1 MNETSKLPF
10 EPIPMPILPALPEM
24 PKPSFSRSTL
34 PPTPQ
39 PRPMPPMIV
48 DDRPAPHPSWGMTAD
63 EFVPP
68 APVAAPEPTVPKSA
82 GFPMGWLKP
91 SRAKGVVLAGLGS
104 LGIGAFGL
112 NALVPMPVND
122 VPKAKGFGDTAALA
136 PEIKKPAPGPTI
148 KEERAEIELPGLLPT
163 LDKAPPID
171 PLGRLPVPPQIKL
184 ASGTEPPAPLATAPA
199 VPPAIL
205 PLSTEIPAI
214 TGMKDPLPVPA
225 LLTEP
230 LPVPA
235 LLPTMTPTLPAVP
248 LPGEGKLPMP
258 KLDDK
263 LNLPKPVLDS
273 IPMTPLTEPKSDPV
287 PMGLPAIFTPPILK
301 PAEALPTPA
310 PLPTP
315 SPLPMTE
322 PKGSIELKP
331 QQPLEPVLKPIPLPV
346 AVEAKTDYDVDIH
359 KLRAG
364 DTYAAISEKFYGSAN
379 FANALRGYNDNADL
393 TNLRDV
399 QVPPMHIIKKFGGAG
414 TMVNTPKVIPAGVFQ
429 DPTPGLVAP
438 PKIEG
443 TVEWG
448 SPGARKPTTPL
459 KPGDETV
466 NWK

>member
-10 EPIPMPILPALPEM
+10 EPIPMPVLPALPEM

-48 DDRPAPHPSWGMTAD
+48 DDRPLPHPSWGMTAD

-68 APVAAPEPTVPKSA
+68 TPVVASAPMPSTEPKS
-82 GFPMGWLKP
+82 GFPMSWLKP

-112 NALVPMPVND
+112 NALVPMPAND
-122 VPKAKGFGDTAALA
+122 VPKAKGFGDTAALQ
-136 PEIKKPAPGPTI
+136 PEIKKPSPGPTI

-163 LDKAPPID
+163 LDKALPID
-171 PLGRLPVPPQIKL
+171 PLDRLPVPPQLKL
-184 ASGTEPPAPLATAPA
+184 ASGTEPPVPLAPAPI

-214 TGMKDPLPVPA
+214 PGMKDPLPVPA
-225 LLTEP
+225 LSTEP
-230 LPVPA
+230 LPVPS

-248 LPGEGKLPMP
+248 LPGEAKLPMP
-258 KLDDK
+258 KLAEEPIQ
-263 LNLPKPVLDS
+263 PKPML
-273 IPMTPLTEPKSDPV
+273 EPKLIPV
-287 PMGLPAIFTPPILK
+287 PLEILPPVDLK
-301 PAEALPTPA
+301 PPAEVLPTPA
-310 PLPTP
+310 
-315 SPLPMTE
+315 PLPMTE

-364 DTYAAISEKFYGSAN
+364 DTYVAISEKFYGSGN

-414 TMVNTPKVIPAGVFQ
+414 TVVNAPKVIPAGVFQ

-443 TVEWG
+443 AVEWG
-448 SPGARKPTTPL
+448 SPGARKPTTPP